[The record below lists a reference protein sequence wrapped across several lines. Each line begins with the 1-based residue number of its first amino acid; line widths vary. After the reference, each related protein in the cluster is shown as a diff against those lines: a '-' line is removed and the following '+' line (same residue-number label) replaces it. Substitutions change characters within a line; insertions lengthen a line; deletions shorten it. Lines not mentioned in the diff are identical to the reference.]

1 MEKIIGI
8 HHGGGWI
15 SRRWDI
21 HRFAV
26 LARKLKTELG
36 VDIILVGGK
45 ESGAEEK
52 GLNEEIISATGVKIT
67 NMTGKFTLKELYAF
81 LKICRVFMRI
91 SNRFQF
97 IKIILAY

>member
-36 VDIILVGGK
+36 VDIILLSEGK
-45 ESGAEEK
+45 KVERRK
-52 GLNEEIISATGVKIT
+52 KV
-67 NMTGKFTLKELYAF
+67 
-81 LKICRVFMRI
+81 
-91 SNRFQF
+91 
-97 IKIILAY
+97 